1 VQSAASMVCG
11 QYPGLRKRRR
21 LVKTAQRA
29 NDPQE
34 TMMSTDDNDQQN
46 GKGTKAIILIAM
58 VLAAITAVFGALAV
72 YKAVFVYTI
81 VP

>member
-1 VQSAASMVCG
+1 VSRAS
-11 QYPGLRKRRR
+11 
-21 LVKTAQRA
+21 
-29 NDPQE
+29 PQE
-34 TMMSTDDNDQQN
+34 TTMSTDDNDQQN

-81 VP
+81 AP

>member
-1 VQSAASMVCG
+1 MPAS
-11 QYPGLRKRRR
+11 P
-21 LVKTAQRA
+21 VKNA
-29 NDPQE
+29 NGPATQQE
-34 TMMSTDDNDQQN
+34 TTMSTHDNDQQN

-81 VP
+81 AP